1 MRRSPSWGLVAILLT
16 TWAPAAAAQPPG
28 RPASAVDASVPFQ
41 CWWRSGAGALR
52 LGEIVEVALTCAAY
66 EGDDLRAVPDESRL
80 TVAAIQMAP
89 FEIVGG
95 DHPPDLRAGGRRIF
109 EYRYQLRL
117 IDADV
122 IGRDVKLPPLAIPY
136 RVESRVAAGAT
147 MAGRDLVHL
156 MPQLVFRIV
165 SQVPADATD
174 IRDASDAALGRID
187 AIRFRASALRI
198 AALMLGGLALVVAL
212 SAVPA
217 LLVRL
222 RGGRTRRVAAVSETP
237 VLRAVA
243 ARLSA
248 LVDAH
253 PTGEL
258 DVGAVADAHHLVRLV
273 AGVAAGL
280 GVRQAALARG
290 QDVPEGRLLV
300 ERWFGRVRAAVTS
313 SATADA
319 VTRALD
325 TRPPSS
331 ARDRLR
337 LEALRD
343 ALAVLTRAQYGAET
357 VPGHGEVVEAL
368 RSAREAARDLAR
380 ERRWTV
386 RPTAAPVSAVPVR
399 EL

>member
-1 MRRSPSWGLVAILLT
+1 MRRPLRWWLVATLLT
-16 TWAPAAAAQPPG
+16 MWAPAASAQPPG

-41 CWWRSGAGALR
+41 CWWRSGTGALR

-89 FEIVGG
+89 FEIVDG

-109 EYRYQLRL
+109 EYRYRLRL

-174 IRDASDAALGRID
+174 IRDSGDATLGRID
-187 AIRFRASALRI
+187 ALRFRASAFRI

-212 SAVPA
+212 SAGPA

-222 RGGRTRRVAAVSETP
+222 RGGRARRVTGVSEAA
-237 VLRAVA
+237 VLRA
-243 ARLSA
+243 S
-248 LVDAH
+248 
-253 PTGEL
+253 
-258 DVGAVADAHHLVRLV
+258 
-273 AGVAAGL
+273 
-280 GVRQAALARG
+280 RG
-290 QDVPEGRLLV
+290 
-300 ERWFGRVRAAVTS
+300 S
-313 SATADA
+313 
-319 VTRALD
+319 
-325 TRPPSS
+325 
-331 ARDRLR
+331 
-337 LEALRD
+337 
-343 ALAVLTRAQYGAET
+343 
-357 VPGHGEVVEAL
+357 PGHT
-368 RSAREAARDLAR
+368 ARRASDR
-380 ERRWTV
+380 
-386 RPTAAPVSAVPVR
+386 
-399 EL
+399 